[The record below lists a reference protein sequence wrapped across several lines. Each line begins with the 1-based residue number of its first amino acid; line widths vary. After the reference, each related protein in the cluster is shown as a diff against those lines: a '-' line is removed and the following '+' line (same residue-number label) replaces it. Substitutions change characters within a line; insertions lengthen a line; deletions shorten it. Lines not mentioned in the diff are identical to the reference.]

1 MRSIVLLPLLL
12 LLLLLAPLAC
22 AASVSLYGSSVNL
35 TYTSD
40 GTYLYVTV
48 SHDYAAWIAIGWHAA
63 SDRFGDPTQMFVPM
77 RRPLPSP
84 LMHLL
89 FREWPHHAHDTC
101 SIAILPGVTSLTT
114 LLSHL

>member
-63 SDRFGDPTQMFVPM
+63 SDRFGDPTQMFVPDAQAAPVASHA
-77 RRPLPSP
+77 PLIP
-84 LMHLL
+84 
-89 FREWPHHAHDTC
+89 
-101 SIAILPGVTSLTT
+101 
-114 LLSHL
+114 